1 MFWACLMAVTFVTT
15 GCRQA
20 AKTADDQ
27 QDPESAEVDET
38 LTEVEEPE
46 TTAPD
51 YDFTDVTAFGLKG
64 CVKKAVIVRYEAT
77 PEGDKLVKGS
87 RTSAYNDSLVTFND
101 HGQVTVDLY
110 ANPYFYD
117 SDGEFV
123 KGRSKATKMKRDDKG
138 RVMSYVNREGS
149 NDWEGYSYEFAYD
162 KQGRLSKIEWTGWEE
177 FSETVMHYEGDNVYP
192 SREKIDFQVCA
203 DIFKSD
209 FRYRY
214 KAFDDRGNWTERE
227 IWCDELETTEAYEG
241 NENPEVKTSKSY
253 FIEQRT
259 ITYY

>member
-1 MFWACLMAVTFVTT
+1 MAATLVTT
-15 GCRQA
+15 SCKEA
-20 AKTADDQ
+20 AKTAADQ
-27 QDPESAEVDET
+27 QDAESAEVEEST
-38 LTEVEEPE
+38 TEAEEPE
-46 TTAPD
+46 TSAPD

-87 RTSAYNDSLVTFND
+87 RTYAYNDSLVTFND
-101 HGQVTVDLY
+101 QGQVTIDIY
-110 ANPYFYD
+110 ANPYSYD

-123 KGRSKATKMKRDDKG
+123 KGRSKDTKMDRDDKG
-138 RVMSYVNREGS
+138 RVIQYVNREGS
-149 NDWEGYSYEFAYD
+149 NDWEGYSYEFDYD
-162 KQGRLSKIEWTGWEE
+162 KKGRLSKIEWVGWEE
-177 FSETVMHYEGDNVYP
+177 ISETVMHYEGDNVYP
-192 SREKIDFQVCA
+192 SREKIELQVCA

-214 KAFDDRGNWTERE
+214 TAFDNRGNWTERE
-227 IWCDELETTEAYEG
+227 IWCDELETTVAYEG